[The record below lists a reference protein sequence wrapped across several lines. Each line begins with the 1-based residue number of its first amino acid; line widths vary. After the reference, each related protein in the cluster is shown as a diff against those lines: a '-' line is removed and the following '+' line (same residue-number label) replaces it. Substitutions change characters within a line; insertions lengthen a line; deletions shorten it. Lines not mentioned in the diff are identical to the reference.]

1 MTCCGLGQYRPLDS
15 LTLDALI
22 QALDDF
28 PITRSD
34 QQVDAIMKQYN
45 SLSVFGDVPEA
56 LEALASIPNVKPVIF
71 SNGTQEMV
79 TSSIKN
85 SADLSPHADTFKH
98 IVTADGVKKFKPHP
112 DLYYHLAEKVGLSR
126 TKEDLSRIWLVS
138 GNSFDIV
145 GARAVG
151 INTVWIRGGQV
162 QTWTDKMVEGEN
174 GKPNLEATSVKDA
187 VAQIAA
193 QFGVNEEVVAA

>member
-1 MTCCGLGQYRPLDS
+1 MTR
-15 LTLDALI
+15 DALI

-28 PITRSD
+28 PITRND
-34 QQVDAIMKQYN
+34 EQVDAIMKQYDK
-45 SLSVFGDVPEA
+45 LSVFEDVPEA
-56 LEALASIPNVKPVIF
+56 LQALASIPNVKPVIF

-85 SADLSPHADTFKH
+85 SVNLSPHAEVFKH
-98 IVTADGVKKFKPHP
+98 IVCADGVKKFKPDP
-112 DLYYHLAEKVGLSR
+112 ELYYHLAEKVGLNK

-138 GNSFDIV
+138 GNSFDVV

-151 INTVWIRGGQV
+151 INTVWVRSGQV

-174 GKPNLEATSVKDA
+174 GKPHLEATSVKNA
-187 VAQIAA
+187 VTQIGE
-193 QFGVNEEVVAA
+193 QFGVKEEAKGEAKEGPQ